1 MLALLCIY
9 FMVTVKA
16 KTLTLEVVSEHWPP
30 FIVQNI
36 NDTEDISGIATK
48 KIKDILAPSNIN
60 FTINTY
66 PWARSY
72 HLAMTK
78 PNVLIYSIYKTK
90 QRTPHFKWFCPIHP
104 STPINIYKLKENKT
118 DIKTL
123 SSLKNALTGV
133 LRKDNSHS
141 YMLNNGFIAGRNL
154 IISSNEENNIKNL
167 LAGRIDAVIQSKDA
181 LIYRLQGTEFNIND
195 FEVGFQL
202 HQNMSTEHCMALS
215 KNSSAE
221 IISAVEKAF
230 SLWLLTKQK

>member
-1 MLALLCIY
+1 
-9 FMVTVKA
+9 
-16 KTLTLEVVSEHWPP
+16 
-30 FIVQNI
+30 
-36 NDTEDISGIATK
+36 
-48 KIKDILAPSNIN
+48 
-60 FTINTY
+60 
-66 PWARSY
+66 
-72 HLAMTK
+72 MTK

-230 SLWLLTKQK
+230 SLWLLTK